1 MPTNNILSD
10 IFWEEPNVY
19 KNEIKNSKS
28 HLTVWYNVC
37 FHYSYHKPY
46 IIRISYIYSNTKWQ
60 EKRIIPSFI

>member
-46 IIRISYIYSNTKWQ
+46 IIRISYIYSNTK
-60 EKRIIPSFI
+60 